1 MLDSLLKTFVVFFVV
16 VEPISLVPMF
26 AALTRG
32 GGDDFRRR
40 MAIKAVAL
48 SAVIFALFLITG
60 DVLLRVLGITLDAFK
75 IAGGVLLF
83 LLAVDMVFARQSGL
97 RSATV
102 REQEEARFR
111 QDISVFPLAFPL
123 IAGPGALATLL
134 LLGSGARND
143 PVAFAALALVVALV
157 LAITLLLLLGAR
169 HVEQVIGVTGA
180 NVISR
185 LAGVILVALAVQFVI
200 DGVRDTVTKTRRAM
214 AEAATI
220 ESVPAPLELPFGD
233 DRPEQQ
239 APATEAA
246 GEPVPA
252 SAPEEA
258 RAAPAERREDPVSP
272 APATAE
278 EETPPR

>member
-1 MLDSLLKTFVVFFVV
+1 MLESLLKTFVVFFVV
-16 VEPISLVPMF
+16 VEPISLVPVF

-32 GGDDFRRR
+32 GGGGFRQR
-40 MAIKAVAL
+40 MAIKAIVV
-48 SAVIFALFLITG
+48 SAMIFAIFLVSG
-60 DVLLRVLGITLDAFK
+60 DALLRVLGISLDAFK
-75 IAGGVLLF
+75 IAGGLLLF

-134 LLGSGARND
+134 LLSSATRGD
-143 PVAFAALALVVALV
+143 PAAFLALTLVVALV

-169 HVEQVIGVTGA
+169 HVERVIGVTGA

-200 DGVRDTVTKTRRAM
+200 DGVRATVLTTRRA
-214 AEAATI
+214 AAAAELEYRQEAASGLTRGTLADP
-220 ESVPAPLELPFGD
+220 EALSPPAGPPAPGD
-233 DRPEQQ
+233 KAGDGQGDQGDGR
-239 APATEAA
+239 APQGA
-246 GEPVPA
+246 GD
-252 SAPEEA
+252 APGVDD
-258 RAAPAERREDPVSP
+258 APRGG
-272 APATAE
+272 
-278 EETPPR
+278 